1 MKTAICF
8 SGELRS
14 IDKTYPILK
23 DRLMDRFSDYDIFYH
38 TWNDDPDIH
47 KLHYIEND
55 SHTKNILL
63 ENRINLSEREIFFKN
78 KRSEVFVQGMLRQ
91 LYCLKQC
98 NSLKKQYENENNFKY
113 DIVVRAR
120 PDLLLVNNTS
130 LERTVETWDY
140 KNYMYTTDHDDHGG
154 YNDRFYFSNSENMD
168 FLLDRLDMLNYYA
181 DLGGIFHYETFFKFC
196 VNYKNINVARSNM
209 QFILLRSNG
218 EMSSDLLKYN
228 IHLGI

>member
-23 DRLMDRFSDYDIFYH
+23 DKLMNRFSDYDIFYH
-38 TWNDDPDIH
+38 TWNDDPDLY
-47 KLHYIEND
+47 KLHYIEKD
-55 SHTKNILL
+55 EHTKNILI
-63 ENRINLSEREIFFKN
+63 ENRLTLPEREIFHKN

-91 LYCLKQC
+91 LYCLKMC
-98 NSLKKQYENENNFKY
+98 NNLKKNYENENNFKY

-120 PDLLLVNNTS
+120 PDLLIVNNTS

-140 KNYMYTTDHDDHGG
+140 KNYVYTTDHDDHGG

-168 FLLDRLDMLNYYA
+168 FLLDRLDLLDYYA

-196 VNYKNINVARSNM
+196 VKYINLDVARSNM

-228 IHLGI
+228 INLGI